1 MTLTHPILSIACL
14 MPLVYAWLVSRYAAP
29 ERARSIAWFGAIS
42 TLATIVG
49 VITMF
54 YAAPDASTLVEP
66 ALSLEGARIHYQL
79 GVDALSAPMLVL
91 VSAVVLLIVWIG
103 PQHELTPQT
112 LAAMLA
118 TEGFTL
124 AMFAARDLLLFALCW
139 IAALIPMNL
148 WTRGRLPARSR
159 ARRMLL
165 LMSVGSSVP
174 LVSAV
179 LWLAASGRTHHIDTF
194 DLLQLHAHGV
204 PADVQAPIFILVT
217 LAALIRMGVFPFHAW
232 LPAIWRGAPL
242 PISALTVTAPAGVL
256 LLARFGLPLL
266 PQPAAGRVPLIADL
280 ALMSALYGALL
291 ALGQK
296 DLKRMLG
303 ALAVSQSGMML
314 IGLAS
319 ANAQGETGALLLC
332 IGDRVALCGL
342 FITVW
347 LLRVR
352 TGTTD
357 MTRLGGMM
365 HSTPR
370 MAAAFALFGIASM
383 GVPGT
388 LGFVAEDLVVSG
400 IIESYPWIVLV
411 VLATTM
417 LNGIT
422 LARAF
427 SRTFMGPARD
437 AQVERG
443 VIADLAPTERWAL
456 AALIAFLISAGVA
469 PQTLTRAV
477 HRATHEMEANTVSLT
492 LHHDQ

>member
-14 MPLVYAWLVSRYAAP
+14 MPLAYAWLVARTADT
-29 ERARSIAWFGAIS
+29 ERARQVAVFGALS
-42 TLATIVG
+42 TLATIIG
-49 VITMF
+49 VATMF
-54 YAAPDASTLVEP
+54 YTSPASSTLVEP
-66 ALSLEGARIHYQL
+66 ALSWVSARVHYQMGL
-79 GVDALSAPMLVL
+79 DALSAPMLIL
-91 VSAVVLLIVWIG
+91 VAAVVMLIMWIG
-103 PQHELTPQT
+103 PRTELTPQT
-112 LAAMLA
+112 LSAMLV

-124 AMFAARDLLLFALCW
+124 GMFAARDLVLFTVCW

-148 WTRGRLPARSR
+148 WTRTRLPSRSR
-159 ARRMLL
+159 ARRMLM

-174 LVSAV
+174 LLLAV
-179 LWLAASGRTHHIDTF
+179 AWLGVTDRTHRADTF
-194 DLLQLHAHGV
+194 DMLQLHAHGV
-204 PADVQAPIFILVT
+204 PAQVQTPIFILVT

-242 PISALTVTAPAGVL
+242 PISAMIVTAPAGVL

-266 PQPAAGRVPLIADL
+266 PHPADGRVPLIADL
-280 ALMSALYGALL
+280 ALVSALYGALL

-319 ANAQGETGALLLC
+319 SNAQGETGALLLC
-332 IGDRVALCGL
+332 IGDRIALCGL

-357 MTRLGGMM
+357 MTRLGGLVN
-365 HSTPR
+365 STPR
-370 MAAAFALFGIASM
+370 MATAFVLFAIASM
-383 GVPGT
+383 GAPGT

-400 IIESYPWIVLV
+400 IIESYPWIVIV
-411 VLATTM
+411 VLMTTA

-427 SRTFMGPARD
+427 SRTFLGPARD
-437 AQVERG
+437 PRVERG
-443 VIADLAPTERWAL
+443 VVPDLAPTERWAM
-456 AALIAFLISAGVA
+456 AALIAFLVIAGLA
-469 PQTLTRAV
+469 PQTLTQSI
-477 HRATHEMEANTVSLT
+477 HRATHEMEPT
-492 LHHDQ
+492 LVLAILQR

>member
-14 MPLVYAWLVSRYAAP
+14 MPLAYAWLVSRTADT
-29 ERARSIAWFGAIS
+29 ERARQIAVFGALS

-49 VITMF
+49 VAAMF
-54 YAAPDASTLVEP
+54 YASPSSTTLVEP
-66 ALSLEGARIHYQL
+66 ALSLISARVHYQMGL
-79 GVDALSAPMLVL
+79 DALSAPMLIL
-91 VSAVVLLIVWIG
+91 VAGVVMLIMWIG
-103 PQHELTPQT
+103 PRTELTPQT
-112 LAAMLA
+112 LSAMLV

-124 AMFAARDLLLFALCW
+124 GMFAARDLVLFTACW

-148 WTRGRLPARSR
+148 WTRARLPSRSR
-159 ARRMLL
+159 ARRMLM
-165 LMSVGSSVP
+165 LMSVGSSAP
-174 LVSAV
+174 LLLAV
-179 LWLAASGRTHHIDTF
+179 AWLGVTDRTHRADTF
-194 DLLQLHAHGV
+194 DMLQLHAHGV
-204 PADVQAPIFILVT
+204 PSQVQTPIFILVT

-242 PISALTVTAPAGVL
+242 PISAMIVTAPAGVL

-266 PQPAAGRVPLIADL
+266 PHPADGRVPLIADL
-280 ALMSALYGALL
+280 ALVSALYGALL
-291 ALGQK
+291 SLGQK

-319 ANAQGETGALLLC
+319 SNPQGETGALLLC
-332 IGDRVALCGL
+332 IGDRIALCGL

-357 MTRLGGMM
+357 MTRLGGLVS
-365 HSTPR
+365 STPR
-370 MAAAFALFGIASM
+370 MATAFALFAIASM
-383 GVPGT
+383 GAPGT

-400 IIESYPWIVLV
+400 IIESYPWIVIV
-411 VLATTM
+411 VLATTA

-427 SRTFMGPARD
+427 SRAFLGPARD
-437 AQVERG
+437 AKVERG
-443 VIADLAPTERWAL
+443 VVPDLAPTERWAM
-456 AALIAFLISAGVA
+456 AALIIFLVIAGLA
-469 PQTLTRAV
+469 PQTLTHSI
-477 HRATHEMEANTVSLT
+477 HRATHEMEPSSVVASL
-492 LHHDQ
+492 HR